1 VNPILTR
8 RIRISTTP
16 LMTRSKGQA
25 IGFFHH
31 SDIDSEI
38 SDRPTFI
45 TRPVT
50 MPKLFSAKKAASHV
64 LSMFRRN
71 RSLKSELAVED
82 VYVPTRSVTAL
93 ALLRPNSLAIRIAY
107 RSINVSRERRN
118 GTMVSYMTYMQPI
131 WIILLSFMD
140 R

>member
-1 VNPILTR
+1 
-8 RIRISTTP
+8 
-16 LMTRSKGQA
+16 MTRSKGQA

-31 SDIDSEI
+31 SEISESI

-64 LSMFRRN
+64 LSKFRWK
-71 RSLKSELAVED
+71 RSLKFELAVEE
-82 VYVPTRSVTAL
+82 VYVATRSDTDL
-93 ALLRPNSLAIRIAY
+93 ALLRPSSLAIRIACALGQY
-107 RSINVSRERRN
+107 RVVKRSE
-118 GTMVSYMTYMQPI
+118 VSYVAYVQPI
-131 WIILLSFMD
+131 RIILLRLMD